1 MKALDPTEYLV
12 RLKRAPELL
21 QTAEDSLKDAAQALS
36 EALDIL
42 IHEDAPQGVRA
53 YHADII
59 DAGDHIEDVLAKIE
73 GLGPKGKAVAKAARA
88 VVDLTDQVDAAKRL
102 YAQLLSEAS
111 DERAS
116 RKDPQQ
122 RLVS

>member
-1 MKALDPTEYLV
+1 M
-12 RLKRAPELL
+12 
-21 QTAEDSLKDAAQALS
+21 
-36 EALDIL
+36 
-42 IHEDAPQGVRA
+42 
-53 YHADII
+53 
-59 DAGDHIEDVLAKIE
+59 LAKIE